1 MDIYERLGV
10 KKLINAWGTV
20 TRVGGSLVDPSV
32 MEAMTEASRAYIDFE
47 EYHTKAGQ
55 YIAKL
60 IGVEA
65 AFISSGAAAGIA
77 IATAACIVG
86 TDSVGINQLPDTTG
100 LKDEVILLKSHR
112 SRYDQGIRMVG
123 GKLVEVGYADLT
135 LPEQLERA
143 INEKTA
149 MCFYLAESEYIRA
162 ALPLKMVASIMNKHN
177 IPVVV
182 DAAAEIPPRENL
194 TRYLEEGASLVV
206 FSGGKDIH
214 GPQSSGLVLGRA
226 DLIKACHA
234 NACPNHSVGRS
245 MKVDKETVAGIV
257 RAVELYIA
265 KDMDADLKNME
276 AIVDAMLDGLKPY
289 AAIMEAYRGIPSE
302 PGIQPVIC
310 PRVYVKLKNGMDPSV
325 VKQTLF
331 TGEPGIVCGLLDNKL
346 VFNSQLLQRKDVTV
360 IIKRLAEVLN
370 I

>member
-1 MDIYERLGV
+1 M
-10 KKLINAWGTV
+10 
-20 TRVGGSLVDPSV
+20 
-32 MEAMTEASRAYIDFE
+32 
-47 EYHTKAGQ
+47 
-55 YIAKL
+55 
-60 IGVEA
+60 
-65 AFISSGAAAGIA
+65 
-77 IATAACIVG
+77 G

-100 LKDEVILLKSHR
+100 FKDEVILLKSHR

-182 DAAAEIPPRENL
+182 DAAAEIPPKENL

-234 NACPNHSVGRS
+234 NACPNHSVGRKRPINPS
-245 MKVDKETVAGIV
+245 
-257 RAVELYIA
+257 
-265 KDMDADLKNME
+265 
-276 AIVDAMLDGLKPY
+276 PY
-289 AAIMEAYRGIPSE
+289 S
-302 PGIQPVIC
+302 C
-310 PRVYVKLKNGMDPSV
+310 
-325 VKQTLF
+325 
-331 TGEPGIVCGLLDNKL
+331 
-346 VFNSQLLQRKDVTV
+346 
-360 IIKRLAEVLN
+360 
-370 I
+370 